1 MIFCV
6 EDDDNIRELVIY
18 TLETT
23 GLEARGFADGTAFME
38 ALAFDTPE
46 LVLLDIM
53 LPGEDGLEILKKLK
67 NSSKTKD
74 IPVIMV
80 TAKGSEYDKVVGL
93 DSGADDYVT
102 KPYRVKE
109 LLARVAVN
117 IRRYTQA
124 QQTSQENS
132 NRVVTFGNTIF
143 DGEAFVLTQHGEKL
157 DCTTSELRLLRFLLQ
172 HRGQVISRSAIMEQ
186 LYDIDGEFFEDNT
199 LSVYIKRL
207 RQKLGEDGAYIETVR
222 TGSGSDSDAQ
232 ITWAIGS
239 EAIVKI

>member
-23 GLEARGFADGTAFME
+23 GLEARGFADGTALME

-102 KPYRVKE
+102 KPFGMMELISRIKAVLRRSGKQQDKTKLSVGGISLDTKKHEVKVDGEQVVLTLKEFE
-109 LLARVAVN
+109 LLEKLMRNQGIVLTRDQLLTE
-117 IRRYTQA
+117 IWGYD
-124 QQTSQENS
+124 
-132 NRVVTFGNTIF
+132 F
-143 DGEAFVLTQHGEKL
+143 DGETRTVDVHIRT
-157 DCTTSELRLLRFLLQ
+157 
-172 HRGQVISRSAIMEQ
+172 
-186 LYDIDGEFFEDNT
+186 
-199 LSVYIKRL
+199 L
-207 RQKLGEDGAYIETVR
+207 RQKLGEQGSLVKTVR
-222 TGSGSDSDAQ
+222 GVGYR
-232 ITWAIGS
+232 IGG
-239 EAIVKI
+239 EA